1 MNKIQIR
8 ALSLLL
14 IAMPYACSALGKSA
28 HGDSTV
34 RTFTTAEIQNRN
46 RSGSAQTIGTQF
58 VATDVS
64 QAHVLFSPASQLQWF
79 CGAHTIFTSYG
90 IMDIISY
97 NKFTGEP
104 DGIINTDIATFMGGD
119 DIAIGD
125 TRCTF
130 DRWGQRFI
138 VLTSWIALIV
148 NTKPL
153 LLLRGVMG
161 QLLLRKQNGRCVLF
175 APTEIAIPETPASF
189 PDSPSIGTDQN
200 AVYVNIDILTI

>member
-14 IAMPYACSALGKSA
+14 IAMPYACSAFGESA

-34 RTFTTAEIQNRN
+34 RTFTTAEVQNRK

-64 QAHVLFSPASQLQWF
+64 QAHVLFAPLPSCNGFVGPTQYLIATDQ
-79 CGAHTIFTSYG
+79 
-90 IMDIISY
+90 DVISY

-138 VLTSWIALIV
+138 VLTSWIAV
-148 NTKPL
+148 NSEHETSIALAWSDGPIITPETKWT
-153 LLLRGVMG
+153 LR
-161 QLLLRKQNGRCVLF
+161 LF
-175 APTEIAIPETPASF
+175 APTEIAVPEIPASVSRF
-189 PDSPSIGTDQN
+189 SQYWHGSKCG
-200 AVYVNIDILTI
+200 VCKY